1 MQPDRLT
8 IKSQEALAAAARLAQ
23 ERRNPQVT
31 PAHLLAVLLD
41 GDEAGGVVVPV
52 LTKLGTP
59 LPALRAEAG
68 RALEELPRL
77 GEGSSAEEG
86 RPSAE
91 LVAVLRAAETRAKEL
106 ADEYVST
113 EHLLLALADDQ
124 GPPTR
129 AGQALRAVGASPER
143 LKQALAEVRGPH
155 RVTDQS
161 PEEKY
166 QALERFGRD
175 FTKLAEQGAL
185 DPVIGRDEEIRRVI
199 QVLSRRTKNN
209 PVLIGEPGV
218 GKTAIV
224 EGLAQRIVA
233 GDVPE
238 SLRERRVIALDMGS
252 LIAGAKYRGEF
263 EDRLKAVLKEVTEA
277 RGGVILFLDELHT
290 IVGAGAAEGAVDA
303 ANLLKPML
311 ARGEL
316 RCVGATTLDEYRKHI
331 EKDAALER
339 RFQPVVVGEP
349 SVADT
354 IAILRGL
361 KERYE
366 VHHKVRIQDSALIAA
381 ATLSD
386 RYIADRFLPDKAIDL
401 VDEAASKLR
410 IEIDSLPTEI
420 DEVDRRVMQLEIELT
435 SLRKETDAS
444 SAERR
449 EAIERELAD
458 LKERSAG
465 MKAQWQA
472 EKDAITDAS
481 DLKER
486 LEAARSEAERAKRE
500 TNYERASQLLY
511 NEIPEIEEELAALEG
526 GAGGPRSPSR
536 ATETAPGAASAVAD
550 GRALE
555 GDIASGTGA
564 DVQGPETPPSPG
576 GGSTPAPAAPTA
588 PVFLKEEVDADD
600 VAEVVARW
608 TGIPVSRLLEGEV
621 EKLIHMEERL
631 HERVV
636 GQDEAI
642 EAVATALRRARAGLA
657 DPNRPIGTFLFL
669 GPTGVGKTE
678 LARALAEFM
687 FDSEEAMVRID
698 MSEYMEKHTVSR
710 LVGAPPGYVGYEEG
724 GQLTEAVRRRPYSVV
739 LLDEIEKAH
748 PDVFNTLLQVMDD
761 GRLTDGQGRT
771 VDFKNTVLI
780 MTSNIPVS
788 DAEAVSDITLREAL
802 LSHFKPEFV
811 NRLDDVV
818 RFTALTREQLGEIVD
833 LQVARVIARVRER
846 GVEVTLTDAARE
858 LLGDRGYDP
867 AYGARPLRRVIQKQ
881 LTDRLALA
889 LLEGSLR
896 AGDAVRVDAAEGELT
911 FEPVPAAAAVSN

>member
-1 MQPDRLT
+1 MPPEQP
-8 IKSQEALAAAARLAQ
+8 
-23 ERRNPQVT
+23 V
-31 PAHLLAVLLD
+31 
-41 GDEAGGVVVPV
+41 
-52 LTKLGTP
+52 
-59 LPALRAEAG
+59 
-68 RALEELPRL
+68 
-77 GEGSSAEEG
+77 
-86 RPSAE
+86 
-91 LVAVLRAAETRAKEL
+91 
-106 ADEYVST
+106 
-113 EHLLLALADDQ
+113 DQ
-124 GPPTR
+124 R
-129 AGQALRAVGASPER
+129 
-143 LKQALAEVRGPH
+143 
-155 RVTDQS
+155 
-161 PEEKY
+161 PEEEPR
-166 QALERFGRD
+166 ALERFGRD
-175 FTKLAEQGAL
+175 FTKLAEQGTL

-233 GDVPE
+233 GDVAE
-238 SLRERRVIALDMGS
+238 SLRERRVIALDMGT

-263 EDRLKAVLKEVTEA
+263 EDRLKAVLKEVAEA
-277 RGGVILFLDELHT
+277 KGGVILFLDELHT

-316 RCVGATTLDEYRKHI
+316 RCVGATTLDEYREHI

-339 RFQPVVVGEP
+339 RFQPVMVGEP
-349 SVADT
+349 SVHDT

-366 VHHKVRIQDSALIAA
+366 VHHGVRIQDNALIAA
-381 ATLSD
+381 ATLSH

-401 VDEAASKLR
+401 IDEAASKLR

-420 DEVDRRVMQLEIELT
+420 DEVDRRVMQLEIERT
-435 SLRKETDAS
+435 SLQKETDEAS
-444 SAERR
+444 AARR
-449 EAIERELAD
+449 EAIERELAE
-458 LKERSAG
+458 LKERSAT

-472 EKDAITDAS
+472 EKQAIQGVREKKA
-481 DLKER
+481 R
-486 LEAARSEAERAKRE
+486 LEEARVEAERA
-500 TNYERASQLLY
+500 ERAADLQRAAELRY
-511 NEIPEIEEELAALEG
+511 GEIPALEKELAALEG
-526 GAGGPRSPSR
+526 GQEGARSE
-536 ATETAPGAASAVAD
+536 AAAPGEAATAAAGQAPV
-550 GRALE
+550 
-555 GDIASGTGA
+555 GDISGSDGA
-564 DVQGPETPPSPG
+564 
-576 GGSTPAPAAPTA
+576 PAP

-608 TGIPVSRLLEGEV
+608 TGIPVSRLMEGEV

-636 GQDEAI
+636 GQDEAV
-642 EAVATALRRARAGLA
+642 EAVATALRRSRAGLQ
-657 DPNRPIGTFLFL
+657 DPDRPIGTFLFL

-687 FDSEEAMVRID
+687 FDSEEAMVRVD
-698 MSEYMEKHTVSR
+698 MSEYMEKHSVSR

-739 LLDEIEKAH
+739 LLDEVEKAH
-748 PDVFNTLLQVMDD
+748 PDVFNTLLAVMDD

-780 MTSNIPVS
+780 MTSNIGLGGLES
-788 DAEAVSDITLREAL
+788 IDEDATSDIRLREAL

-811 NRLDDVV
+811 NRLDDIV
-818 RFTALTREQLGEIVD
+818 RFTPLSREQLGEIVE
-833 LQVARVIARVRER
+833 LQVTRVIARVRER
-846 GVEVTLTDAARE
+846 GVEVELTEAARE
-858 LLGDRGYDP
+858 LLGNLGYDP

-881 LTDRLALA
+881 LTDRLAMS

-896 AGDAVRVDAAEGELT
+896 AGDAVRVDAAEGKLT
-911 FEPVPAAAAVSN
+911 FEPLPAATAVPS